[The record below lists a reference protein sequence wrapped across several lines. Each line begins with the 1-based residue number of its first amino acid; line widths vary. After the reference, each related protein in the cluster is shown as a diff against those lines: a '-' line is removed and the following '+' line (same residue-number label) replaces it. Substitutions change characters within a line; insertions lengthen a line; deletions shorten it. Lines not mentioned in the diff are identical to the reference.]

1 MRYLLPFLLFSLL
14 VSACKPK
21 KDTGTPAGDGIS
33 TLSEAE
39 LIARRMADARFVTDW
54 MDARAN
60 LRLESPEMNVSGNA
74 YLRLEKD
81 KRIWVSV
88 KKFGFEAA
96 RALITPDSFFVINRL
111 QGEYTAEPL
120 SYVERTYKIPARFD
134 LLQNII
140 LGNPII
146 LSRNLAVETTVE
158 NQYHL
163 SAQDSRWA
171 SDYWANTSTFY
182 LEQMKLREITENR
195 ILQIFMD
202 DFQETGGNRPFP
214 FGREIEIESPAT
226 GLARIKLDFTRIE
239 LAGPVDMPF
248 DKR

>member
-1 MRYLLPFLLFSLL
+1 MRYLPFLLFFLFL
-14 VSACKPK
+14 SACKSK
-21 KDTGTPAGDGIS
+21 KEIVATSGGDGIT
-33 TLSEAE
+33 TLSEAN
-39 LIARRMADARFVTDW
+39 LVARSMADARFKADW

-60 LRLESPEMNVSGNA
+60 IRLESPQMNVSGNA

-111 QGEYTAEPL
+111 QNEYTAEPI
-120 SYVERTYKIPARFD
+120 SYIQNKYNMPASFD
-134 LLQNII
+134 LLQNVV

-146 LSRNLAVETTVE
+146 MSRNLEVKTEE

-163 SAQDSRWA
+163 SAKDSRWA
-171 SDYWANTSTFY
+171 SDYWANTQTYY

-195 ILQIFMD
+195 TLHIFMG
-202 DFQETGGNRPFP
+202 DFRETGGNRPFP
-214 FGREIEIESPAT
+214 FGREIEIESPST
-226 GLARIKLDFTRIE
+226 GLAKVKLDFSRVD
-239 LAGPVDMPF
+239 LNGPVDMPF